1 MKNFY
6 RKFKRADELF
16 EFYWNLGALRL
27 HYNVKQGTAV
37 AEFATHT
44 EKAQVTDPQLVSRLT
59 DLDMLASVRQRYSV
73 AHFELPVF
81 SELLARCGVARLTY
95 TFALEMMSM
104 YDSKGKLVFA
114 HSRFEKDNMA

>member
-6 RKFKRADELF
+6 RKFERTDELF

-44 EKAQVTDPQLVSRLT
+44 ENAQVTDPQLVSRLT
-59 DLDMLASVRQRYSV
+59 NLDMLDCVRERYSV

-104 YDSKGKLVFA
+104 YNTEDKLVLA
-114 HSRFEKDNMA
+114 HTRFEKDSLA